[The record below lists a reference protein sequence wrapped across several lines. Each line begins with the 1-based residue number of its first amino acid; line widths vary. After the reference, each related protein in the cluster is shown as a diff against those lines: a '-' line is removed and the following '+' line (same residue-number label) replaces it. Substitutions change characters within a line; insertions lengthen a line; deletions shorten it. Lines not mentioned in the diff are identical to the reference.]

1 MALSEIKA
9 NIQKQETKYEPNK
22 CQLQNQ
28 ANNNNGI
35 YTYTYTFT
43 PMNKVKTVQQKEST
57 VD

>member
-35 YTYTYTFT
+35 YTYTYT
-43 PMNKVKTVQQKEST
+43 PINKIKTVQQKQST
-57 VD
+57 ID